1 MDVYGP
7 QLLDWARCGSPA
19 PTDAIE
25 EDEEVWAEWIEREF
39 SSLMIFHRSHFLGH
53 GNLPL
58 GDTDPREAVV
68 SRAALLEEV
77 QSSRAQ
83 LEITVSF

>member
-7 QLLDWARCGSPA
+7 QLLDWARRGSPT
-19 PTDAIE
+19 PTDATE
-25 EDEEVWAEWIEREF
+25 EDEVVWAEWIDREF
-39 SSLMIFHRSHFLGH
+39 SSLMNFHRSHLLGC

-58 GDTDPREAVV
+58 EDTDPGEVVV

-77 QSSRAQ
+77 QSSRA
-83 LEITVSF
+83 

>member
-1 MDVYGP
+1 
-7 QLLDWARCGSPA
+7 
-19 PTDAIE
+19 
-25 EDEEVWAEWIEREF
+25 
-39 SSLMIFHRSHFLGH
+39 MIFHRSHFLGR

-58 GDTDPREAVV
+58 GDTDPGEAVV

-83 LEITVSF
+83 LEIAVSF